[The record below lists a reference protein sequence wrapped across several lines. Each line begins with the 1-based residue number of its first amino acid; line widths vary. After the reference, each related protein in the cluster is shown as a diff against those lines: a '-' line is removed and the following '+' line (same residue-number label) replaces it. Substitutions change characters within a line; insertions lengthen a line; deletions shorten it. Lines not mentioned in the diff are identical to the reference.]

1 MMAKRAGKS
10 ILIIS
15 AVVSLAAVTVAQGQ
29 QPGGMAPQAPGQ
41 PGQQQQ
47 MPGQPNYPGAQM
59 PGTNPGSAP
68 SPSDQFFVKSIL
80 DSDVAEAR
88 MGELAETKSQSPDVK
103 QLGQKMVE
111 ISKRLDQ
118 QLKPLA
124 EKMEVNMPKAPTKKE
139 KVLIAK
145 LENLSGP
152 QFDESYIKAI
162 AKDRQKDVKE
172 FRSEAALAHDPYA
185 QQAARID
192 GPVIAQH
199 LQVIRQIAQKH
210 NVTLTGKAK

>member
-1 MMAKRAGKS
+1 MTAKRAGKS
-10 ILIIS
+10 ILILS
-15 AVVSLAAVTVAQGQ
+15 AVVSLAAVTAVQGQ
-29 QPGGMAPQAPGQ
+29 QPGGMAPQAPVQ
-41 PGQQQQ
+41 PGQQQP

-80 DSDVAEAR
+80 ESNAAEVQMGKLAEA
-88 MGELAETKSQSPDVK
+88 KSQSPDVK

-118 QLKPLA
+118 QLKPIAAKL
-124 EKMEVNMPKAPTKKE
+124 EVNMPKAPAKKE

-152 QFDESYIKAI
+152 QFDQSYLQAV
-162 AKDRQKDVKE
+162 AKDHQKDVKA
-172 FRSEAALAHDPYA
+172 FQSEAALAHDPYV

-192 GPVIAQH
+192 APVIAQH
-199 LQVIRQIAQKH
+199 LQVIKQIAQKH
-210 NVTLTGKAK
+210 NVTLSGKAK